1 MKESFPQLVR
11 NRANPSIWKL
21 LPKRKPKDLNEFNS
35 PTTVLLLSRIH
46 LFSFT
51 RKGLLNSIKK
61 ILLFLRHNLCSYKCY
76 RKAKKKSRSIPK
88 RCKPTKLRAQNFLPS
103 AEEQKKIA
111 VSKSREVKK
120 KVDDKVAT
128 WKWLL
133 ANGAFH
139 FWNRYEENST
149 PNKRFF
155 LVFSLEKRNAP
166 LHWKSRTGSW
176 FETEQAAEELN
187 KKSQEKK

>member
-1 MKESFPQLVR
+1 MIETSATRYFIVNFARFLTRRPALRPCQFYACILFFPSRYGSLVKESFPQLVR

-88 RCKPTKLRAQNFLPS
+88 RCKPTK
-103 AEEQKKIA
+103 
-111 VSKSREVKK
+111 REPKNSYH
-120 KVDDKVAT
+120 
-128 WKWLL
+128 LL
-133 ANGAFH
+133 
-139 FWNRYEENST
+139 
-149 PNKRFF
+149 K
-155 LVFSLEKRNAP
+155 
-166 LHWKSRTGSW
+166 
-176 FETEQAAEELN
+176 N
-187 KKSQEKK
+187 KKRSLFQRVERWKKR